1 MPGRPPPRRADCC
14 VRLWDLATRT
24 CAATLRGHTSPI
36 LALAHLGGGRLVSGD
51 ERGCLRVWDAAAT
64 TRSNFN
70 AATAHNICLWV
81 YGGWRHQMATLLV
94 NPAFGL
100 NQLPVRALC
109 AGRRPSPNA
118 TAGPRPWTA
127 GANCDR
133 IA

>member
-1 MPGRPPPRRADCC
+1 M
-14 VRLWDLATRT
+14 RLWDLATRT

-109 AGRRPSPNA
+109 VLPDGRLASGGAGLFFFFFCFVKILEA
-118 TAGPRPWTA
+118 
-127 GANCDR
+127 
-133 IA
+133 